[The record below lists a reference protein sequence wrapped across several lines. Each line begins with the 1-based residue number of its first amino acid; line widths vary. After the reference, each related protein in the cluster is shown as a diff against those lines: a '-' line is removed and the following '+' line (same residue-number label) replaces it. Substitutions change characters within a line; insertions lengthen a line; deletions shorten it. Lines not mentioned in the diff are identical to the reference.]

1 MGGNVF
7 KNSDGQVQTQRINQT
22 DIKPTVHWLEQLTGL
37 DLMDNM
43 LGSTGKKATSGDL
56 DLAVDQ
62 REISKE
68 ELIGR
73 LVNWCQSHRLDPREN
88 VKKAGI
94 SVHFKTPING
104 NPSLGYVQT
113 DFMFVTKPGFSKF
126 ALWSAGDDSK
136 FKGAERN
143 VMINSIA
150 KSMGYKLNQ
159 NTGIVDRT
167 TNELIADEP
176 DEIARLLIGP
186 RATRRD
192 LDSVETI
199 IAALAKDPKREEKLA
214 DVRQHFEKNGL
225 NFPVMEGTEL
235 IPWDPYKPV
244 DEISFMAR
252 LRDRIVNQ
260 GMIPI
265 FEQADDAIQGG
276 HAKGIEHFEDLV
288 FRKGS
293 AGIKQGL
300 DYLSA
305 LSKNAPEIT
314 TVKWDGKPAIIW
326 GRDENGDFILTDV
339 AGFTAVGYDG
349 LFKSP
354 QQLTAQMAERDK
366 AALAK
371 GKTASRVRE
380 LAPLYQGLWP
390 LLEKSTPPD
399 FQGYVQGDL
408 LYTSTPPEE
417 KGAMVFKPNTIEY
430 RIPGG
435 SELGRNIRNSAVGI
449 AVHTMY
455 SEPGAPKQ
463 PIQGV
468 DFIPVRGL
476 LLIQPIR
483 PQGNV
488 TPENKVNVRGIV
500 QVLAKHGRDIDT
512 LFNPNELR
520 SMQITD
526 FPRLCVDYINSI
538 VKDAN
543 ATGFDA
549 NLMLPQFV
557 RWLQTKV
564 TPRKFANI
572 REYLGSP
579 TSNTDALAAAFSAF
593 ILLHDIKMDLLQ
605 QLDRQVPGQE
615 GWVIA
620 TPGGVTKFVNRF
632 EFSRANSLHNNP

>member
-1 MGGNVF
+1 MGGHVF
-7 KNSDGQVQTQRINQT
+7 KNSDGQAQTQRINQT
-22 DIKPTVHWLEQLTGL
+22 DIKPTIQWLEQLTGL

-43 LGSTGKKATSGDL
+43 LGSTGKKASSGDL

-62 REISKE
+62 RGISKE
-68 ELIGR
+68 ELSGI
-73 LVNWCQSHRLDPREN
+73 LSNWCQSHRLDPREY
-88 VKKAGI
+88 VKKGGI
-94 SVHFKTPING
+94 NVHFKTPITG
-104 NPSLGYVQT
+104 NPAKGYVQT

-126 ALWSAGDDSK
+126 ALWSAGDNSQY
-136 FKGAERN
+136 KGAERN
-143 VMINSIA
+143 VAINSIA

-159 NTGIVDRT
+159 NTGIMDRA
-167 TNELIADEP
+167 TNELISDDP
-176 DEIARLLIGP
+176 DEIAKILLNK

-192 LDSVETI
+192 LDSVESI
-199 IAALAKDPKREEKLA
+199 IQALSKDPKKEQKLA
-214 DVRQHFEKNGL
+214 DVKQHFEKNGI
-225 NFPVMEGTEL
+225 NFPLMEGTEL
-235 IPWDPYKPV
+235 IPWDPYRPV

-260 GMIPI
+260 GMVPI

-300 DYLSA
+300 DYLNA

-326 GRDENGDFILTDV
+326 GRDPEGNFILTDV

-371 GKTASRVRE
+371 GKAASRVRE

-390 LLEKSTPPD
+390 LLEASIPPD
-399 FQGYVQGDL
+399 FIGYVQGDL
-408 LYTSTPPEE
+408 LYTSTPPEV

-430 RIPGG
+430 QIPAG
-435 SELGRNIRNSAVGI
+435 SELGQNIRNSQVGV

-455 SEPGAPKQ
+455 TEPGAPKQ
-463 PIQGV
+463 PIRGV
-468 DFIPVRGL
+468 DFAPVRGL
-476 LLIQPIR
+476 LLIQPLR
-483 PQGNV
+483 PHGNV
-488 TPENKVNVRGIV
+488 TPDNKVNVREIV
-500 QVLAKHGRDIDT
+500 KVLTQHGRDIDT
-512 LFNPNELR
+512 LFNPQELR

-526 FPRLCVDYINSI
+526 FPRLCIDYINSL
-538 VKDAN
+538 VKDPN
-543 ATGFDA
+543 VSGFDV

-557 RWLQTKV
+557 RWLQTKT

-572 REYLGSP
+572 KEYLGSP

-593 ILLHDIKMDLLQ
+593 ILLHDIKMDLLT

-632 EFSRANSLHNNP
+632 EFSRANKLHNNP